1 MTWRSV
7 YITERN
13 TYTNVINMNTSYSK
27 IRHIRESNILLEN
40 RRNRSLITEETTS
53 KSFGNLQTIIS
64 QSDQD
69 KKTVPFCKKA
79 TPKQLCVVSN
89 VSKGTGMPPIERQQW
104 NKVLNNSGYSPV
116 VGTGYSYM
124 TDQNSPGP
132 YSTGQIWNLDTN
144 QPQGNKPVQ
153 QVAQPQDNKPVQNV
167 VQPQGNKPE
176 EKVNQPVQNVVQ
188 PQNNKPAPNVTQ
200 PSKPAQRLPSF

>member
-1 MTWRSV
+1 
-7 YITERN
+7 
-13 TYTNVINMNTSYSK
+13 MNTSYSK

-53 KSFGNLQTIIS
+53 KSFGNLKTIIS

-69 KKTVPFCKKA
+69 KQTVEFCKKA
-79 TPKQLCVVSN
+79 THKQLCVVSN
-89 VSKGTGMPPIERQQW
+89 ESGNPMGWVHERQQW
-104 NKVLNNSGYSPV
+104 NKILNKYGYSSV
-116 VGTGYSYM
+116 EGTGYSYA
-124 TDQNSPGP
+124 TDKNSPGP

-144 QPQGNKPVQ
+144 QPQGNKP
-153 QVAQPQDNKPVQNV
+153 AQKVNQNPQNV

-176 EKVNQPVQNVVQ
+176 EKVNQPVQKVNQPVQKVNQPVQNVVQ

>member
-79 TPKQLCVVSN
+79 TPKHLCVVSN
-89 VSKGTGMPPIERQQW
+89 ESGNPMGWVHERQQW
-104 NKVLNNSGYSPV
+104 NKILNKYGYSSV
-116 VGTGYSYM
+116 EGTGYSYA
-124 TDQNSPGP
+124 TDKNSPGP

-153 QVAQPQDNKPVQNV
+153 KV
-167 VQPQGNKPE
+167 VQPQDNKPE

-188 PQNNKPAPNVTQ
+188 PQGNKPAPNVTQ
-200 PSKPAQRLPSF
+200 PQNSQPVQNVNQRNKSRL